1 MGKKAGADDA
11 LHKSTYPALYGL
23 EASKVKLM
31 ELTDTAIKA
40 LEKYYDNAEFFV
52 DLAKTLAVRGK

>member
-1 MGKKAGADDA
+1 
-11 LHKSTYPALYGL
+11 
-23 EASKVKLM
+23 M

-52 DLAKTLAVRGK
+52 ELAKSLAVRGK